1 MRNKKLKENPDF
13 FFLFHKISVFQ
24 LFSFSLSSFFLLP
37 KKNPDSI
44 EIETSQASLNDEK
57 CG

>member
-1 MRNKKLKENPDF
+1 LKENPDF

-24 LFSFSLSSFFLLP
+24 LFSFLFIFFFSSFQ
-37 KKNPDSI
+37 KNPDSI